1 MSVSNSRHGKSR
13 QGLSSPLLLFRP
25 VWRLDP
31 YLVGACRASLHVV
44 IGDSAPPLIQQGGE
58 AMELEKAKTIAEKI
72 KAVLEPAC
80 ERITI
85 AGSIRRRKPYPNDI
99 ELLCIP
105 KYIAGADMLDAKIKT
120 MIHFDMLGYRLNK
133 LGSKVYGPKNK
144 LLVHLPS
151 GIGVDIFST
160 VDECWPVALVVRTG
174 GERTNKEI
182 ASRAI
187 ERGMRFHAYGRGFT
201 KADGSELVCHSEAD
215 VFRAVGVGYREPW
228 ERR

>member
-1 MSVSNSRHGKSR
+1 
-13 QGLSSPLLLFRP
+13 
-25 VWRLDP
+25 
-31 YLVGACRASLHVV
+31 
-44 IGDSAPPLIQQGGE
+44 
-58 AMELEKAKTIAEKI
+58 MELEKAKAIAEKI
-72 KAVLEPAC
+72 KAILESSC
-80 ERITI
+80 ERIVV
-85 AGSIRRRKPYPNDI
+85 AGSIRRQKPDVGDI

-105 KYIAGADMLDAKIKT
+105 KYIAGVDMLDAKIQT

-151 GIGVDIFST
+151 GIGVDVFST
-160 VDECWPVALVVRTG
+160 PEECWPVALVVRTG

-187 ERGMRFHAYGRGFT
+187 EHGMRFHAYGRGFT
-201 KADGSELVCHSEAD
+201 RADGSELVCQSEAD
-215 VFRAVGVGYREPW
+215 VFRAVGLAYREPW